1 LISYQYTPHMCAD
14 SDDEDALGLSG
25 SDEDE
30 AGERRPKGE
39 GEGVLAEAGRQQTIL
54 EEIQSASK
62 KRQK

>member
-1 LISYQYTPHMCAD
+1 MSAD
-14 SDDEDALGLSG
+14 SDGEDALGLSG
-25 SDEDE
+25 SDEDD

>member
-1 LISYQYTPHMCAD
+1 VSAD
-14 SDDEDALGLSG
+14 SDGEDGLGLSG
-25 SDEDE
+25 SDEDD
-30 AGERRPKGE
+30 AGDRRPK

>member
-1 LISYQYTPHMCAD
+1 MTHVSAD
-14 SDDEDALGLSG
+14 SDGEDGLGLSG
-25 SDEDE
+25 SDDDD
-30 AGERRPKGE
+30 AGGRRHRGE